1 MQDEA
6 LSWQTGVWNKI
17 SDIYVREI
25 DERFAPVVAYTIRRA
40 ELRPDNR
47 VLDIGT
53 GTGALALAAAS
64 HIGKEGDVT
73 GIDISP
79 DMLAIARGRA
89 RHAGLANVEF
99 AEGRA
104 ESIPA
109 KDGEFD
115 VICSSLCFQY
125 VIDRAAAAEEC
136 ARVLKSGGRFVAAV
150 WGGPDDADIVR
161 FQATAGRFAPPP
173 PVPGVGPGALAD
185 PSSLVRQLHDAG
197 IRARVEE
204 ELTTFEFPNFDDA
217 WETLAGVTTASLSP
231 ERVTEAQAAVR
242 ELMWPDPAEP
252 RSFSNKTQFI
262 IGVRD

>member
-17 SDIYVREI
+17 SDIYRREI
-25 DERFAPVVAYTIRRA
+25 DERFAPVVAYTLERA
-40 ELRPDNR
+40 ELRAGNR

-53 GTGALALAAAS
+53 GTGALALEAAS
-64 HIGKEGDVT
+64 QVGKSGGVT
-73 GIDISP
+73 GIDISL
-79 DMLAIARGRA
+79 DMLEIARGRA
-89 RHAGLANVEF
+89 QSAGLPNVTFDE
-99 AEGRA
+99 ARA

-109 KDGEFD
+109 SDGEFD

-125 VIDRAAAAEEC
+125 VIDRVAAAAEC
-136 ARVLKSGGRFVAAV
+136 ARVLKSGGRLVAAV
-150 WGGPDDADIVR
+150 WGGPDDTDIVR

-185 PSSLVRQLHDAG
+185 PTSLVVQLRNAG
-197 IRARVEE
+197 IQASVEKK
-204 ELTTFEFPNFDDA
+204 LTTFEFSNFDAA

-231 ERVTEAQAAVR
+231 ERVAEAQAAVR

-252 RSFSNKTQFI
+252 RAFSNNTQFI